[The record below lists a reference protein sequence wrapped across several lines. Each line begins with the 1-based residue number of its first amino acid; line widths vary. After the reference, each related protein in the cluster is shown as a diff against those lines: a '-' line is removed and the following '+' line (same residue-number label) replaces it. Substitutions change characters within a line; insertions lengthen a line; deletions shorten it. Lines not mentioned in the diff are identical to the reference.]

1 MSFSASNLGTNY
13 VTYSMNPDR
22 SGQWATY
29 LMNLSL
35 QNSHDRMQYNG
46 ELNTKTGIVDKKP
59 IPEHKIHRPRVKTP
73 NKEGE
78 ISAMRKRHYN
88 PRYLY
93 SGTG

>member
-29 LMNLSL
+29 LMELAL
-35 QNSHDRMQYNG
+35 QNGHDRMQYNG
-46 ELNTKTGIVDKKP
+46 EVNTKTGIVDRKP
-59 IPEHKIHRPRVKTP
+59 IPANKISRPNVKTP
-73 NKEGE
+73 NVETE
-78 ISAMRKRHYN
+78 LSAMKKRHYN
-88 PRYLY
+88 PRYFM